1 MNDTIQSLKYS
12 LKEVP
17 KTKNQIDQ
25 IKPKSSITLIEPWVV
40 WEYTAC
46 LFTGD
51 IKLKTA
57 DLHDAIKAH
66 AENQNLPINV
76 YYDSSAR
83 WVIEGAW
90 GRAKVDDDHRPRVT
104 MSLRDSRYSDM
115 QFITGIDYFGE
126 CWANFQMM
134 MVVQPE
140 TLERPAE
147 PVIPSPP
154 IIPNP
159 SIPNPLLPTE
169 ALVVLGVIAIALIV
183 IGNPGIKILGF
194 VGLVGGLVIWAMS
207 SKNVREAEQRAS
219 QTVREAE
226 QRASQM
232 MHEAQQRHHKWKEEI
247 TKIELEEMELKKN
260 RLSRSFKSDD
270 LFVFHEVVSKIVT
283 AVVSNAVLKSG
294 GRVEQSHENNF
305 VEQIIPKSE
314 KDILKDRLNDF

>member
-1 MNDTIQSLKYS
+1 MNDLSASSKYS
-12 LKEVP
+12 LTEVP
-17 KTKNQIDQ
+17 KVKGKIEK
-25 IKPKSSITLIEPWVV
+25 IKPKSSLTLIEPWVV

-51 IKLKTA
+51 IKFKTEDIH
-57 DLHDAIKAH
+57 DLIKAH

-76 YYDSSAR
+76 FYDSSAH
-83 WVIEGAW
+83 WIIEGAW
-90 GRAKVDDDHRPRVT
+90 GRAKVDDDLRPRVT
-104 MSLRDSRYSDM
+104 MNLRNSRYSDM

-140 TLERPAE
+140 LIEKPAE
-147 PVIPSPP
+147 PT
-154 IIPNP
+154 IPNP
-159 SIPNPLLPTE
+159 SIPSPLLPTE
-169 ALVVLGVIAIALIV
+169 ALIVLGVIAIGLLFT
-183 IGNPGIKILGF
+183 GNAGIQILGF
-194 VGLVGGLVIWAMS
+194 VGLIGGLVIWAYS
-207 SKNVREAEQRAS
+207 SKNVREAQQRAS
-219 QTVREAE
+219 QVVR
-226 QRASQM
+226 
-232 MHEAQQRHHKWKEEI
+232 EAQQRHDKWKEEI